1 MRNDSRGLKL
11 RRILEA
17 LRRALDPTPAE
28 ATPPFFLSLCVHM
41 RTQHSAGEVGVPLA
55 GGGCSGGSSEQS
67 PGSDSGCSP
76 ALGLAGGVRA
86 VRGVMSHYW
95 SLESLHST
103 NGKTLSP
110 LDLRCLKCVFCWTF

>member
-1 MRNDSRGLKL
+1 
-11 RRILEA
+11 
-17 LRRALDPTPAE
+17 
-28 ATPPFFLSLCVHM
+28 M

-67 PGSDSGCSP
+67 PGSDSDCSP

-103 NGKTLSP
+103 NGKSLSP
-110 LDLRCLKCVFCWTF
+110 LDLGCHRDALSLTSVDSHAAGDILPLCGVL